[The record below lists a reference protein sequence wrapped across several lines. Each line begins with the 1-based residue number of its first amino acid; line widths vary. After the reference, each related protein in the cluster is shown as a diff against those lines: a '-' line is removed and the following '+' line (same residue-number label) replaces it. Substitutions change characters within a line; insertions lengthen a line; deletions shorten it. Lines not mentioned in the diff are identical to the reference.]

1 MKKVNFNLLVAIFTV
16 VIVFS
21 IPYVLSAQAG
31 KKGDFNK
38 AKRYHDS
45 AAVRMQ
51 KNGENDA
58 EVLKLY
64 NQAIEEYKKCITV
77 DNKNTG
83 EAYQYLGRILFTGP
97 RSLRDYVDAALYL
110 HEALEIYEKEKKQGI
125 FIPLCYNEIGTA
137 MYRLGDYY
145 AAFDYWSKSS
155 ELSYQFAGDE
165 AQVYWLGLGVEQNF
179 SKAMEMYRKGALA
192 GRDLWMNIYSLDYQI
207 NEYKKGN
214 FDNDGMYLFLDYIHS
229 KSMGEPKD
237 EWMSILKQSADLGWP
252 PAQVDYW
259 IFCRDD
265 KEYSKGM
272 PYLQKAVDANFVPA
286 YFHMG
291 YVYHA
296 GLGVKVNYQ
305 EAAKYYER
313 AAVEG
318 YPLAQSNLGVLYYDN
333 LISAEKGFSNRDLA
347 AYWWNISADQGLSN
361 AIQNKE
367 LLSNYRAPMSN
378 LETAIMVFKSVSS
391 IIKTSTNIYN
401 SVSKSKVRGYVPPS
415 NNTQQTAQS
424 SSTSQSNTSSSSSS
438 SSRSSSSS
446 SSSSVSSRDSKP
458 SESPCM
464 YCSNGKCRNCSGAGS
479 VKCGL
484 CRGSGQSN
492 AINKTG
498 KMKCY
503 ECDGKGTRKCGVCYG
518 SGKCGY
524 CKGTGKR

>member
-1 MKKVNFNLLVAIFTV
+1 MKKFNLLAALFALVM
-16 VIVFS
+16 VFS
-21 IPYVLSAQAG
+21 IPCVLSAQDG

-38 AKRYHDS
+38 AKKYHDS
-45 AAVRMQ
+45 AANRME
-51 KNGENDA
+51 KYGENDA
-58 EVLKLY
+58 EVLKQY
-64 NQAIEEYKKCITV
+64 NLAIEEYKRCITV
-77 DNKNTG
+77 NNKNTG
-83 EAYQYLGRILFTGP
+83 EAYQYLGRILLTGS

-155 ELSYQFAGDE
+155 ELSSQFAGDE
-165 AQVYWLGLGVEQNF
+165 AQIYWLGLGVEQNF
-179 SKAMEMYRKGALA
+179 SKAMEMYRKGALT

-214 FDNDGMYLFLDYIHS
+214 FDNDGMYLFLDYLHA

-237 EWMSILKQSADLGWP
+237 EWMSILKQSADLNWP

-259 IFCRDD
+259 IFCRDN
-265 KEYSKGM
+265 KEYGKGM
-272 PYLQKAVDANFVPA
+272 PYLQKALDAKFTPA

-296 GLGVKVNYQ
+296 GLGVKVNYW
-305 EAAKYYER
+305 EAAKYYEK

-318 YPLAQSNLGVLYYDN
+318 YPLAQSNLGVLYFDN
-333 LISAEKGFSNRDLA
+333 LISAEKGFSNKDLA
-347 AYWWNISADQGLSN
+347 AYWWNISADQGFPN

-367 LLSNYRAPMSN
+367 LLSNYRAPMSS
-378 LETAIMVFKSVSS
+378 LEAAILISNSVASVINNS
-391 IIKTSTNIYN
+391 AKTYN
-401 SVSKSKVRGYVPPS
+401 SVNKSKMRGYVPP
-415 NNTQQTAQS
+415 NAGTQGTAQS
-424 SSTSQSNTSSSSSS
+424 NSSTSQSSSSSSSS
-438 SSRSSSSS
+438 SSRSST
-446 SSSSVSSRDSKP
+446 VSKDNKV

-464 YCSNGKCRNCSGAGS
+464 HCTGGKCRNCSGDGT
-479 VKCGL
+479 VKCGT

-492 AINKTG
+492 SVGSKSG
-498 KMKCY
+498 KQKCY
-503 ECDGKGTRKCGVCYG
+503 ECDGKGTRKCGVCHG

-524 CKGTGKR
+524 CNGRGKV